1 MAAAKKSADKS
12 IQNYA
17 QTKAQLRSEEL
28 HDVYLFFG
36 EEDFL
41 IERLVLS
48 IQALVLEP
56 ASADLDRV
64 RIDAEGYSSRLD
76 MSKLKAEIQTP
87 PFMSKRKL
95 IIVKNSTLFSAGTG
109 RKSSSTANVDNDVDN
124 KGDGSHKDR
133 QQELVELLKI
143 VNDQICLVFIE
154 QKADKRL
161 KSLLAAV
168 QERGIVA
175 EMAQEKPAVLK
186 QWVEAECKQKG
197 ITISSQAAESLVD
210 RCEQSMRVIWS
221 ELEKLFLYVEYTDI
235 KRVDED
241 TISLVSLP
249 DLRGNIF
256 DLTDSISK
264 GDTGRALVLLDTLVR
279 QRQPLQLIQFMF
291 ARHFRQ
297 LICAAETGQPN
308 ELISKL
314 KIMPFVAARLIK
326 QSKQFPLAVMERIYE
341 LCFESDMMVKTGKMN
356 DRLVLETLIVRAGEA
371 AGTYRTTR

>member
-109 RKSSSTANVDNDVDN
+109 RKSSSTANVDNDDDN

-186 QWVEAECKQKG
+186 QWVEAECRQKG